1 MKKLCAV
8 FCIAVAAAFS
18 VPSVH
23 AAEKPVVLTFWSLF
37 TGGDGEFFNAMIAE
51 FNRTHKDIQLKS
63 DPAKYT
69 DYYTKL
75 TTALASK
82 KAPDIV
88 IVLRDNTQPFDIRA
102 TLFAHHDVKQ

>member
-75 TTALASK
+75 TTALSS
-82 KAPDIV
+82 
-88 IVLRDNTQPFDIRA
+88 
-102 TLFAHHDVKQ
+102 